1 MENYEYSGFYIEK
14 PVGNNVFSYDKREN
28 KSIYVPKLING
39 TLNDV
44 RLGNEVVFNEVDE
57 NKLVDKSKNT
67 LPTTD
72 KTREKFSKI
81 KLNEIKKIYE
91 TIGINSITK
100 ISIDKNKLEME
111 GVCSDLDVLNN
122 LRKIKYIKYYYI
134 DSIVRDGEY
143 YRFRIKS

>member
-57 NKLVDKSKNT
+57 NK
-67 LPTTD
+67 
-72 KTREKFSKI
+72 
-81 KLNEIKKIYE
+81 EIKQKDWRIWSNMSWEIKRYMCL
-91 TIGINSITK
+91 TIITMHF
-100 ISIDKNKLEME
+100 IFGQSL
-111 GVCSDLDVLNN
+111 C
-122 LRKIKYIKYYYI
+122 
-134 DSIVRDGEY
+134 
-143 YRFRIKS
+143 